1 MDLYNYVCVYML
13 HLYYIKSLHF
23 AFCLISCCFSG
34 TNSVEASKIRVKK
47 KYGLLRR
54 PLPEEPPQ
62 AYNPAAL
69 VYDQSDLDSAYI
81 NMEKSVY
88 ERVSFQR
95 KGSNRTSS
103 YPVFAT
109 EPLCEKS
116 SLEAVDSTST
126 VNQSSDTALPFP
138 LFEPAESARN
148 DKDTDVSNRKKA
160 SPVHAHMKGHNEK
173 IDEERCKELACTHM
187 YALE

>member
-1 MDLYNYVCVYML
+1 MCACTGL
-13 HLYYIKSLHF
+13 
-23 AFCLISCCFSG
+23 AFF
-34 TNSVEASKIRVKK
+34 
-47 KYGLLRR
+47 LL
-54 PLPEEPPQ
+54 E
-62 AYNPAAL
+62 
-69 VYDQSDLDSAYI
+69 
-81 NMEKSVY
+81 
-88 ERVSFQR
+88 
-95 KGSNRTSS
+95 TSS

-160 SPVHAHMKGHNEK
+160 SPYMH
-173 IDEERCKELACTHM
+173 T
-187 YALE
+187 